1 MNESTSNKDVKN
13 ANIPSGGGGMP
24 EETKR
29 NEQQS
34 TNPKNV
40 HSQASE
46 KLKRGIS
53 GFQNYSQEIKEDEK
67 VPDTEEKKE
76 NVLHGPDASI
86 LLENILH

>member
-13 ANIPSGGGGMP
+13 SNIPSEGGGMP

-29 NEQQS
+29 NDQQS

-46 KLKRGIS
+46 KLKL
-53 GFQNYSQEIKEDEK
+53 FKFPLK
-67 VPDTEEKKE
+67 
-76 NVLHGPDASI
+76 
-86 LLENILH
+86 